1 MATHVT
7 IKFFSLQFMLSTFF
21 VCRAASKDP
30 ELERTYLGLLK
41 ESSMHEKSIVRD
53 LGR

>member
-1 MATHVT
+1 MHVVD
-7 IKFFSLQFMLSTFF
+7 FFY

-30 ELERTYLGLLK
+30 ELEKTYLGLLK
-41 ESSMHEKSIVRD
+41 ESSIHEKSIVRD